1 MDANPE
7 SEQIIFNIFWWF
19 LRGIRLLDLQ
29 KFFKKSLAL
38 NGMFDSLCA
47 PFRPKGRK
55 DSMFADR

>member
-47 PFRPKGRK
+47 PFRPKG
-55 DSMFADR
+55 